1 VLTLF
6 HRWYAR
12 TNVPEWAVSRK
23 IFFAA
28 LAMVLFFGLAEGAL
42 WIAGVRPLASE
53 RDPFQGF
60 AEGVRIYELDATRG
74 VYHTNPRAVQHSF
87 NYQEFRAEK
96 PAGGFRLF
104 VLGGSSAWGFPW
116 GAEVAF
122 AHPLGLALEAVRP
135 GRTIESINAAA
146 MSYGSHRLRIVAR
159 EVLGYSPDA
168 IVVFE
173 GHNEFVERRFYRDQL
188 AGPSTAAR
196 LRSAALHLRT
206 FSAMSRAI
214 DSLRAEARDEDEA
227 ARPAGELL
235 GLDVRREV
243 SVGVGPAEREAA
255 RASFEQNLRAILDD
269 AEHAGARVVLC
280 TVPSN
285 VKDWVPNESLFDNKV
300 GLMQRQDLM
309 RRLDEGK
316 RALESG
322 DAASAIG
329 SLEQAVAIDG
339 GYAEALY
346 RLGQAYEAAGR
357 EDDAYGAYVRARDA
371 DAKPARAISA
381 FNQTIRELAQERGA
395 LLVDTEK
402 IFEDASPGRLVG
414 FNLIEDYVH
423 PKPEGHKL
431 IARAIWRALLEDG
444 RLGEPKS
451 ADVAVFERAVA
462 APGGDSAAGTPA
474 FLYNLAV
481 VLENQGRFEQAM
493 EKYRECVALD
503 PNYHVARYNLGRL
516 LTRAGKFAEA
526 EAVHRETLERVPDH
540 VNSLIGLGEALRQQG
555 KLAQARDSFA
565 RATAAD
571 PRSAGAWNRLGV
583 ALAQLDQYTDAEP
596 ALARAVELDAKSP
609 EFHVDYGFTLLAL
622 ARLPDADREFTAAL
636 ALRQD
641 HVRAH
646 NGLGAVR
653 AEQGRRE
660 EAISLFRESLR
671 IDPKDGFARR
681 ALSQLEK

>member
-1 VLTLF
+1 
-6 HRWYAR
+6 
-12 TNVPEWAVSRK
+12 VSRK

-28 LAMVLFFGLAEGAL
+28 LAVALFFGLAECAL

-60 AEGVRIYELDATRG
+60 AEGVRIYELDAGRG
-74 VYHTNPRAVQHSF
+74 VYRTNPRAVQHSF

-122 AHPLGLALEAVRP
+122 AHPLGLALEAARP

-196 LRSAALHLRT
+196 LRAVALHLRT

-214 DSLRAEARDEDEA
+214 DSLRSEERNEDDA
-227 ARPAGELL
+227 SRPAGELL

-243 SVGVGPAEREAA
+243 SVGVGPAEREEA

-269 AEHAGARVVLC
+269 AERAGARVVLC

-285 VKDWVPNESLFDNKV
+285 VKDWVPNESRFDNKV

-357 EDDAYGAYVRARDA
+357 EADAYGAYVRARDA
-371 DAKPARAISA
+371 DSKPARAISA
-381 FNQTIRELAQERGA
+381 FNQMIRELAQERGV
-395 LLVDTEK
+395 LLVDTER

-431 IARAIWRALLEDG
+431 IARAIWQALLEDG

-451 ADVAVFERAVA
+451 ADLAVFERAVGSEA
-462 APGGDSAAGTPA
+462 TAAGTPA
-474 FLYNLAV
+474 LLYNLAV
-481 VLENQGRFEQAM
+481 VLENQGRFDQAM

-503 PNYHVARYNLGRL
+503 PNYYVARYNLGRL
-516 LTRAGKFAEA
+516 LTRAGRFAAA
-526 EAVHRETLERVPDH
+526 EAVHRETLQRVPDH

-555 KLAQARDSFA
+555 KLAEARDSFA
-565 RATAAD
+565 RATTAD

-583 ALAQLDQYTDAEP
+583 ALAQLNQYTDAAP
-596 ALARAVELDAKSP
+596 ALARAVELDAKSA

-653 AEQGRRE
+653 AEQGRRD
-660 EAISLFRESLR
+660 EAISLFHESLR